1 MLKKI
6 KNLSCLSLLLLLTNC
21 SLFQVVINQG
31 NIVDDD
37 MLEKL
42 EVGMTESQVKYIL
55 GTPLI
60 SDTFFPNRWDYYTS
74 VSQGE
79 MVLAETKVILYF
91 EDGKLMKWEGGLLE
105 KDIES
110 K

>member
-1 MLKKI
+1 MCI
-6 KNLSCLSLLLLLTNC
+6 RDSLLLFLTNC

>member
-1 MLKKI
+1 MLF
-6 KNLSCLSLLLLLTNC
+6 LTNC

-31 NIVDDD
+31 NIVDDE

-91 EDGKLMKWEGGLLE
+91 EEGKLIKWEGGLLE

>member
-6 KNLSCLSLLLLLTNC
+6 KYLSCLSLLLFLTNC

>member
-1 MLKKI
+1 MLF
-6 KNLSCLSLLLLLTNC
+6 LTNC

-31 NIVDDD
+31 NIVDDE

-91 EDGKLMKWEGGLLE
+91 EEGKLIKWEGGLSVSYTHLTLTTTPNL
-105 KDIES
+105 
-110 K
+110 